1 MDQRLY
7 QVFLTY
13 VQRWQLL
20 LTAVLYVAVSVAAV
34 CIGPLQMSP
43 STLRKVSPT
52 FPLPRPLKK
61 FSDLSELERT
71 SDSTRSVFVSTN
83 RLQNSKPITLKQLP
97 RLSSLEILGVFQSG
111 DDMAILRSMPNLQA
125 FSYSSNLPW
134 NCLRYVAEAQDLR
147 YLQLLALKPDQ
158 GLSDLRR
165 LQKLDVLEIRQIED
179 YRLLFN
185 EIRHLPNLRTLILP
199 GPKATTFQ
207 GADWEQLRSVP
218 RLQYLYLEGNIDGP
232 EYTRIEVDQIQQA
245 LPQVKVRPSPVNDRR
260 TRVWTFIA
268 FASMLASGVL
278 IMQLQTHFAH
288 VQSRIIPNYTTSHLL
303 VPIVF
308 WTLSTIF
315 NTVILWYANC
325 SFAASLAGSLIV
337 PGLYWW
343 LTVAML
349 RSAKI
354 QNQASTFSPYFT
366 AMMCFQVLPN
376 SVTLSSFFLGDID
389 WFLSGRQPVLAWG
402 ITIASV
408 IAPAMALRRI
418 PRLHS
423 LYAEC
428 SAGVPPLG
436 LSWKAW
442 NVWGK
447 NLAGSQEG
455 TWGTRLRSRRSAAL
469 DSLLATR
476 NPTETSKLWIA
487 GNEQS
492 GWQLCMRL
500 LMMGTAAFLFIQVF
514 RLLGYTDPTGG
525 ALLMLSA
532 AGIIY
537 VDIFPLAQV
546 IVWRR
551 RRSLL
556 GYELL
561 RPSNRQ
567 DFVRQLF
574 AAMARDQRPFLVLHL
589 LWIVVIWQMSTIT
602 HLPPWM
608 IPGIICFCVFRG
620 LSIYAYAL
628 LVLAVKPIWIV
639 IVCLPIVWSLLSFS
653 SAYLALGCTRPENW
667 SPTIAIPL
675 FLTGIAFALLGLVW
689 IRRYW
694 ERLELA

>member
-1 MDQRLY
+1 MDQRPY
-7 QVFLTY
+7 QVCLTY

-34 CIGPLQMSP
+34 CIGPLHMSMNM
-43 STLRKVSPT
+43 LRKVSPT
-52 FPLPRPLKK
+52 FPLPRPMKK
-61 FSDLSELERT
+61 LSDLSELGQT
-71 SDSTRSVFVSTN
+71 SDKTRSVIVSNN
-83 RLQNSKPITLKQLP
+83 RFRDSKPIKLRQLP
-97 RLSSLEILGVFQSG
+97 RLNSLEILGVFRSG
-111 DDMAILRSMPNLQA
+111 NDLAILRSMPNLQA
-125 FSYSSNLPW
+125 FSYLGNLPW
-134 NCLRYVAEAQDLR
+134 DSLKYVAEAQDLR
-147 YLQLLALKPDQ
+147 YLQLRALKPDQ

-165 LQKLDVLEIRQIED
+165 LQKLEVLEIRKIED
-179 YRLLFN
+179 YRRLFN

-199 GPKATTFQ
+199 GPTTTTFQ
-207 GADWEQLRSVP
+207 GADWEQLRSAP
-218 RLQYLYLEGNIDGP
+218 RLRYLYLEGNIDGP
-232 EYTRIEVDQIQQA
+232 EYTRIEVDRIQQA

-260 TRVWTFIA
+260 ARVWTFIA
-268 FASMLASGVL
+268 FASMLAAGVL
-278 IMQLQTHFAH
+278 IMQLQTHFSHA
-288 VQSRIIPNYTTSHLL
+288 QSCVVPNYTTSHLL

-308 WTLSTIF
+308 WTVTTII
-315 NTVILWYANC
+315 NTIILWYANC

-366 AMMCFQVLPN
+366 AMMCIQALPN
-376 SVTLSSFFLGDID
+376 SITLSSFFMSDFD

-402 ITIASV
+402 IIIASI
-408 IAPAMALRRI
+408 IAPAIALRRI

-428 SAGVPPLG
+428 AAGVPPLG

-447 NLAGSQEG
+447 NLAVSQEG

-476 NPTETSKLWIA
+476 NPTETSQLWIA

-492 GWQLCMRL
+492 GWQLCIRL
-500 LMMGTAAFLFIQVF
+500 LIMGTAAFLSMQAF
-514 RLLGYTDPTGG
+514 RLFGSMESNESS
-525 ALLMLSA
+525 LLVLSSI
-532 AGIIY
+532 GIMWI
-537 VDIFPLAQV
+537 DIFPLAQV

-551 RRSLL
+551 RRPLL

-574 AAMARDQRPFLVLHL
+574 AAMFRDQQPFLVLHL
-589 LWIVVIWQMSTIT
+589 LWIIAIWQMSTIT
-602 HLPPWM
+602 HLPPWI
-608 IPGIICFCVFRG
+608 IPSIICFYVFRG
-620 LSIYAYAL
+620 ISIYAYAL
-628 LVLAVKPIWIV
+628 FALAVKPIWIV
-639 IVCLPIVWSLLSFS
+639 IVCLSIVWSLLSLS
-653 SAYLALGCTRPENW
+653 SAYLALGCTRPERW
-667 SPTIAIPL
+667 FPAIAIPL
-675 FLTGIAFALLGLVW
+675 FLTGIASALLGLVW